1 MTPSR
6 AALFGILWIAAILAI
21 ALIAHWS
28 IQP

>member
-6 AALFGILWIAAILAI
+6 ASLLGILWIAAIVSL